1 LIFLFFYEKMR
12 TVAADFPDQFSMAFN
27 IAFQEEL

>member
-1 LIFLFFYEKMR
+1 MR